1 MKPAAQ
7 QRQVLDAAVETLYET
22 WGTAESAREAILQR
36 APSAVDDEE
45 IVAWFAEL
53 QRLGASP
60 GAEIARQRMNLEID
74 VRHVLPVI
82 RVPTLVLNRVGD
94 RSVNIEEARYI
105 AARVSGAALV
115 ELPGDAHLPSAGDRE
130 SLFAAL
136 GQFLETTADEEPSV
150 ERETVLATVV
160 HLESDD
166 PELGSLMALA
176 SRQSERFKGRIVAT
190 PASGVDAVFDGPAR
204 AIRYAAAVSAAGS
217 GGNGVHA
224 GIQTGE
230 VELTD
235 GGASGP
241 PWTSRQLAAL
251 GNPGQVLATGTVR
264 DLVAGSG
271 IRFTPA
277 PRGQRAKLPDLPQIL
292 LVDRDSL
299 A

>member
-1 MKPAAQ
+1 
-7 QRQVLDAAVETLYET
+7 
-22 WGTAESAREAILQR
+22 
-36 APSAVDDEE
+36 
-45 IVAWFAEL
+45 
-53 QRLGASP
+53 
-60 GAEIARQRMNLEID
+60 
-74 VRHVLPVI
+74 
-82 RVPTLVLNRVGD
+82 
-94 RSVNIEEARYI
+94 
-105 AARVSGAALV
+105 
-115 ELPGDAHLPSAGDRE
+115 
-130 SLFAAL
+130 
-136 GQFLETTADEEPSV
+136 
-150 ERETVLATVV
+150 LATVV

-166 PELGSLMALA
+166 PEPGSLMALA

-241 PWTSRQLAAL
+241 PLDIARQLAAL

-271 IRFTPA
+271 IRFA
-277 PRGQRAKLPDLPQIL
+277 RAARSQTGPLPGVTQIL
-292 LVDRDSL
+292 VVERESLV
-299 A
+299 